1 MLLFQFFGGLCE
13 GAVDV
18 SFFVGAAKGVPVYVR
33 GKGLHLLEEAV
44 VVGQYKDVAD
54 GCFFFDEA
62 YVVFRWQ
69 QVGFGYLVS
78 SAYLASCV
86 LRRKLQGGGKLATFL
101 CGVVVEFLG
110 DFRQLLEGVEVVT
123 VYSQFGDMEMLVGV
137 ERHLEVESDRFTI
150 REESKGFSDDVLA
163 GYFQFPF
170 Q

>member
-18 SFFVGAAKGVPVYVR
+18 SLLVGAAKGVPVYVR

-69 QVGFGYLVS
+69 QVGFGYLVPS
-78 SAYLASCV
+78 SYLAFGV

-101 CGVVVEFLG
+101 CGGVVEFPG

-123 VYSQFGDMEMLVGV
+123 VYSQFGDMEVPVGV
-137 ERHLEVESDRFTI
+137 ERYLEVEQHRFTI

>member
-18 SFFVGAAKGVPVYVR
+18 SLLVGAAKGVPVYVR

-62 YVVFRWQ
+62 YVMFRWK
-69 QVGFGYLVS
+69 QVGFGDLVS

-86 LRRKLQGGGKLATFL
+86 LRRKLQGGGKLAPFL
-101 CGVVVEFLG
+101 CG
-110 DFRQLLEGVEVVT
+110 
-123 VYSQFGDMEMLVGV
+123 
-137 ERHLEVESDRFTI
+137 
-150 REESKGFSDDVLA
+150 
-163 GYFQFPF
+163 
-170 Q
+170 